1 MKKPR
6 VEPDLYIN
14 RKGFWSLN
22 VMAVC
27 DNSMK
32 FMYYKIGA
40 YGSAHDSRVLRCSN
54 LMEQLESLP
63 AGLCILGRFITIQMS
78 LLPLVI

>member
-6 VEPDLYIN
+6 VKPDLYIN
-14 RKGFWSLN
+14 RKGFRSLN

-27 DNSMK
+27 DDGMT
-32 FMYYKIGA
+32 FTYYKTDA
-40 YGSAHDSRVLRCSN
+40 CGSAHNSRVLRYNN

-63 AGLCILGRFITIQMS
+63 AGLCILGRC
-78 LLPLVI
+78 LVIYLG